1 MTRITLDNNIQ
12 ERFEL
17 LENNIIILTDICK
30 NQEKMIKSLTED
42 SSTANLENR
51 KGSIISP
58 MGEMNG
64 NSELSS
70 EEEDNLNKNRIRRR
84 ITINDTQV
92 WVTGNT
98 EQEYAE
104 NVLRLMTKGL
114 KTEQPKAG
122 HEFKT
127 YAERWFQVF
136 SKPNVETVT
145 ATTYERQL
153 RLYLYPALEGKNIE
167 DICPGDVQKMLNSIT
182 GAKETK
188 MKARMVLNQ
197 IMEQAVEE
205 DIITKNPVLSK
216 TIRITGTA
224 SKPTKPYSVE
234 QMQYIVAHIDD
245 VKEPLDRA
253 FLVLLSLHPLRLE
266 EVLGLKQEDIDRERR
281 ILHIQRAVTHPTR
294 NMPEIKA
301 TKTEA
306 SRRDIEMVKE
316 IISYL
321 PTGQPDD
328 FLLGGK
334 TPLSYTQV
342 RSMCRRIE
350 RDIAFPEKITP
361 IRFRTTVLT
370 DIYDE
375 TKDIKKAQAAAGHT
389 TSAMTLKHY
398 VHGRQPQCST
408 AAPISRRYGLSKE
421 AAV

>member
-1 MTRITLDNNIQ
+1 
-12 ERFEL
+12 
-17 LENNIIILTDICK
+17 
-30 NQEKMIKSLTED
+30 
-42 SSTANLENR
+42 
-51 KGSIISP
+51 
-58 MGEMNG
+58 MNP
-64 NSELSS
+64 ELSS
-70 EEEDNLNKNRIRRR
+70 EEEDNLSKNRIRRR
-84 ITINDTQV
+84 IPINGPQV

-98 EQEYAE
+98 EQEYAD
-104 NVLRLMTKGL
+104 NLVKLMTQGSKP
-114 KTEQPKAG
+114 EQPKAT
-122 HEFKT
+122 HEFKA
-127 YAERWFQVF
+127 YAERWFRVF

-153 RLYLYPALEGKNIE
+153 RLYLYPAFEGKNIE
-167 DICPGDVQKMLNSIT
+167 DIHPSDVQEMLNGIK

-216 TIRITGTA
+216 VIRITGAA
-224 SKPTKPYSVE
+224 SKPTEPYSVE
-234 QMQYIVAHIDD
+234 QMRYIVAHIDD

-253 FLVLLSLHPLRLE
+253 FLALLALHPLRLE
-266 EVLGLKQEDIDRERR
+266 EVLGLKQEDIDREHFV
-281 ILHIQRAVTHPTR
+281 LHIQRAVTHPTR

-301 TKTEA
+301 TKTDA
-306 SRRDIEMVKE
+306 SRRDIELVKE
-316 IISYL
+316 IVHYL
-321 PTGQPDD
+321 PTGSSGD

-342 RSMCRRIE
+342 RRMCRRIA
-350 RDIAFPEKITP
+350 RDIAFSEKITP

-398 VHGRQPQCST
+398 VHGRQIQSST
-408 AAPISRRYGLSKE
+408 ATPISRRYGLSEE